1 MAALA
6 SYLGIDKLP
15 PERLIYL
22 SSIFLLSVSGLGV
35 ISITSYN
42 KVNKN
47 HIQLALTRSLWK
59 FESTSNKKTVYEEK
73 CWAWRKLVL
82 AGVMSCSL
90 VSTLTIKLFGPILN
104 LYISAALFTTWMVG
118 ILCYW
123 YFVVVTIGDKPITG
137 SSLSPEVRAD
147 GPVDK
152 AWFSRK
158 LDVAER
164 KDTRLPLTIITGF
177 LGSGKTTLVKNIL
190 QNTVGMKVLVVEN
203 EIGAEGIDH
212 ELLMQHTAKEE
223 IILMNN
229 GCVCCTVRKD
239 LLTTFHRLF
248 AHEAFAQ
255 LDWIVIETTGMAD
268 PAPLIQSLYMDA
280 DCQARI
286 RLDSVLTVVDCKH
299 LPLHLQAARQP
310 SNNDT
315 NDDEQDSLE
324 ETNST
329 GISDKPKRTG
339 LQALFNIQPS
349 NNIPSTTIN
358 EATLQITFADRIL
371 MNKTDL
377 VSETELAALCNT

>member
-35 ISITSYN
+35 IAITSYN

-59 FESTSNKKTVYEEK
+59 FESTSNKKTAYDEK

-90 VSTLTIKLFGPILN
+90 VSTLTIKLLSPIVN
-104 LYISAALFTTWMVG
+104 LYISAALFATWMVG

-137 SSLSPEVRAD
+137 SSLSPEVRTD

-229 GCVCCTVRKD
+229 GCVCCTGK
-239 LLTTFHRLF
+239 
-248 AHEAFAQ
+248 
-255 LDWIVIETTGMAD
+255 
-268 PAPLIQSLYMDA
+268 
-280 DCQARI
+280 
-286 RLDSVLTVVDCKH
+286 
-299 LPLHLQAARQP
+299 
-310 SNNDT
+310 
-315 NDDEQDSLE
+315 
-324 ETNST
+324 
-329 GISDKPKRTG
+329 
-339 LQALFNIQPS
+339 
-349 NNIPSTTIN
+349 
-358 EATLQITFADRIL
+358 
-371 MNKTDL
+371 
-377 VSETELAALCNT
+377 